1 MNAVIFYLIHIADSF
16 VHNDTFVLS
25 VCLFIVILHANNNLV
40 MSEYLSTKKKE
51 SHCSHIYKD
60 EAGRRKDSNAH
71 RL

>member
-40 MSEYLSTKKKE
+40 MSEYLSTKKKKVTAPTFIKMKQDGE
-51 SHCSHIYKD
+51 
-60 EAGRRKDSNAH
+60 R
-71 RL
+71 